1 MKTSSKFAWKIPTF
15 RVILFLLV
23 LQCAITIQ
31 AQKSNDFTAS
41 EEAYRANNRGVSLLE
56 QFKPEN
62 AEREFRRALEIKPD
76 FKLAKINLA
85 IALFNTKKF
94 DEAKTALNEYLKIE
108 PNSLQALYVSGLTA
122 RSVNETDEALEA
134 FQKVLRLDPNDVG
147 ANVNAG
153 QLSAQKRD
161 YPQAIKYFETAIRN
175 EPYNLTAIYS
185 LAISL
190 QRSGERERA
199 AEYLKKFQTLRD
211 TSAGVNISLNYLEQG
226 RYSEAIS
233 STGAEEELVDKKE
246 PQVTFTQIA
255 NGIRNKNVLRVPVPG
270 GTHRF
275 LIKPQSIYQ
284 ILQLNQGGETLIDF
298 DGDDD
303 LDVARIDNSI
313 ADSRKTSRID
323 STAKTSCKISLY
335 RNEKG
340 NFTDVSV
347 NSGDLIK
354 PLDTVGTSL
363 IAGDFDNDNL
373 PDLLM
378 IGFKEIRLYRN
389 EGKGKFKDVSTE
401 AKFPKFE
408 NLAISTAFV
417 DFDHDGDLD
426 IFIAGFAMLNGGSA
440 ELNDFPFPI
449 QFEHAPNLLLRNN
462 NNGNFTDVS
471 AESKIN
477 QAENNSEGKS
487 VAVIPTDFN
496 NTRDIDL
503 LILNHRGKPTL
514 LSNQRDDTF
523 KDAASAV
530 GLTKIDN
537 WSCAAAGDVN
547 KDGFTD
553 FFFGAVKGWEQS
565 EGKGILAISDGKG
578 KFILKDAPNGTNE
591 AFAAQFLDYDND
603 GLLDLLI
610 SNGKKLSISRNLGKG
625 FAAATAKPFKN
636 FTASNENIL
645 SADFDSDGDLDLLI
659 GANYLR
665 NDGGNKNNAVNLDL
679 QGRVSNKSGVGARIL
694 MRSGSLAQQLDS
706 YSASPAPAPSE
717 IHFGLGKREKA
728 DSLKILWSSGI
739 IQSETE
745 FNETNAKNFAPLKIQ
760 EVDRKPSSC
769 PYLYVWNGEK
779 FEFITDFLGGGEMGN
794 WAGKGVYHF
803 PDSDEFVRIAPNKLK
818 AKDGFYEI
826 RVTNELE
833 EVLYLDKIKL
843 FAVEHDENAEVYP
856 NEGLGKSEIS
866 KNPLFTVRKPQPPVS
881 ALDSEGKDVLPK
893 IRELDRVFYDDFK
906 SLSIRG
912 YAETHNLTLK
922 LDDRTN
928 FNGRTILL
936 LTGWTDYAFSSDN
949 VNASQSEKS
958 LFIPYLQVKNKQGDW
973 QTVIESI
980 GIPIGRPQTVPIDL
994 TGKFLSDSREIRIVT
1009 NFKTFWDKIAV
1020 DTSDEK
1026 ENLKTVGLEPE
1037 IADLRE
1043 RGFSKELKFG
1053 EMIVPEY
1060 ESVSTECPWKD
1071 FSGNFTRF
1079 GDVKPLLNEID
1090 DLFVI
1095 AKTGDE
1101 FVLKFKELPAP
1112 KKGKTYTFLLFADGY
1127 SKEMDI
1133 NSGSPDTVFPLPFK
1147 GMKKYPY
1154 DSDEVFPMTEEK
1166 RKVYEET
1173 LTRRSRGTFEK
1184 KSSIFNR

>member
-1 MKTSSKFAWKIPTF
+1 MSIILTAVRQISAF

-23 LQCAITIQ
+23 FQCAFTIR
-31 AQKSNDFTAS
+31 AQKTGDFTAL

-56 QFKPEN
+56 QFKPDN
-62 AEREFRRALEIKPD
+62 AEREFRRALEMKPD

-85 IALFNTKKF
+85 IALFNSKKF
-94 DEAKTALNEYLKIE
+94 DEAKVALNEYLKID
-108 PNSLQALYVSGLTA
+108 PNSLQAFYVSGLTA

-134 FQKVLRLDPNDVG
+134 FQKVLKLDPNDVG

-161 YPQAIKYFETAIRN
+161 YPQAIRYFETAIRN
-175 EPYNLTAIYS
+175 EPFNLTAIYG

-233 STGAEEELVDKKE
+233 STGAEEELIDKKE
-246 PQVTFTQIA
+246 PQVAFRQIA
-255 NGIRNKNVLRVPVPG
+255 NGIKNKNVLRVPVPG

-284 ILQLNQGGETLIDF
+284 VLQLNQGGGTLIDF
-298 DGDDD
+298 DRDGD

-313 ADSRKTSRID
+313 TDFRKTARND
-323 STAKTSCKISLY
+323 STVKTSCKISLY

-340 NFTDVSV
+340 KFSDVSQ
-347 NSGDLIK
+347 NSGDLTVS
-354 PLDTVGTSL
+354 LDSVGTSI
-363 IAGDFDNDNL
+363 IAGDFDNDDL
-373 PDLLM
+373 PDLLV

-389 EGKGKFKDVSTE
+389 EGKGKFKDVSSE
-401 AKFPKFE
+401 AKFPKYE

-417 DFDHDGDLD
+417 DYDHDGDLD
-426 IFIAGFAMLNGGSA
+426 IFIAGFAMIGGGSA
-440 ELNDFPFPI
+440 ELNDFPFPL
-449 QFEHAPNLLLRNN
+449 QFEPAPNLLLRNN

-477 QAENNSEGKS
+477 QTKKSENEQSI
-487 VAVIPTDFN
+487 AVVPTDFN
-496 NTRDIDL
+496 NTRDADL
-503 LILNHRGKPTL
+503 LILNHGGKPTL

-523 KDAASAV
+523 KNAASAI
-530 GLTKIDN
+530 GLSRKDD
-537 WSCAAAGDVN
+537 WSCVAAGDVN

-553 FFFGAVKGWEQS
+553 FFFGLVKGWGKS
-565 EGKGILAISDGKG
+565 EGKGVLAISDGTG

-603 GLLDLLI
+603 GLLDLLV
-610 SNGKKLSISRNLGKG
+610 SNGKKLSISRNLGSE

-636 FTASNENIL
+636 FTASPEGIL
-645 SADFDSDGDLDLLI
+645 SADFDRDGDLDLLV

-665 NDGGNKNNAVNLDL
+665 NDGGSKNNSVNLDL
-679 QGRVSNKSGVGARIL
+679 QGRVSNKSGVGTRVL
-694 MRSGSLAQQLDS
+694 MRSGSLEQQLDS

-717 IHFGLGKREKA
+717 IHFGLGRREKA

-745 FNETNAKNFAPLKIQ
+745 FNETTAKNYAPLKIQ

-803 PDSDEFVRIAPNKLK
+803 PDSDEFIRIAPDKIK

-833 EVLYLDKIKL
+833 EVLYLDKVKL
-843 FAVEHDENAEVYP
+843 VAVEHDADAEVYP

-866 KNPLFTVRKPQPPVS
+866 ENPLFTVRAPKPPVS
-881 ALDSEGKDVLPK
+881 ALNSEGKDVLPK
-893 IRELDRVFYDDFK
+893 IRELDRVFYDDFRN
-906 SLSIRG
+906 LPVRG
-912 YAETHNLTLK
+912 YAETHSLTLK
-922 LDDRTN
+922 LDDRAN
-928 FNGRTILL
+928 FNGRTTLL

-949 VNASQSEKS
+949 VNASQSERS
-958 LFIPYLQVKNKQGDW
+958 LFMPYLQVKNEKGEW

-980 GIPIGRPQTVPIDL
+980 GIPVGRPQTVPVDL

-1009 NFKTFWDKIAV
+1009 NFKTFWDKISV
-1020 DTSDEK
+1020 DTSDDTEK
-1026 ENLKTVGLEPE
+1026 LKTVELEPE

-1060 ESVSTECPWKD
+1060 EKVSTESPWKS

-1079 GDVKPLLNEID
+1079 GDVKPLLDETD

-1095 AKTGDE
+1095 SKTGDE
-1101 FVLKFKELPAP
+1101 FVLKFKQLDTPEQ
-1112 KKGKTYTFLLFADGY
+1112 GKTYTFLLFADGY

-1133 NSGSPDTVFPLPFK
+1133 NSGSPNTVFPLPFK

-1154 DSDEVFPMTEEK
+1154 DTDEVFPMTEEK
-1166 RKVYEET
+1166 RRVYEET

-1184 KSSIFNR
+1184 KSPIYNR